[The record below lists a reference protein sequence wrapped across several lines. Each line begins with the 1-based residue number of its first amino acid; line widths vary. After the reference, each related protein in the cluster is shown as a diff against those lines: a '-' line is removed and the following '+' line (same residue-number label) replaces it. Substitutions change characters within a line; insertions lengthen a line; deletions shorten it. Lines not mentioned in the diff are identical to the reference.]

1 MRKIYLLLLPICILI
16 LTACSV
22 RKSDDKKLRDIEFTV
37 LDKDDVPEEF
47 MAQIE
52 EAKEGQVK
60 LSYGDKGY
68 LYIARGY
75 GQKETSGYSVEV
87 HKCYETE
94 NEIHIETGLLGPG
107 KEEKILKKKTCPYV
121 VIKTEYTD
129 KQIEFD

>member
-1 MRKIYLLLLPICILI
+1 
-16 LTACSV
+16 
-22 RKSDDKKLRDIEFTV
+22 
-37 LDKDDVPEEF
+37 
-47 MAQIE
+47 MAKIE

-60 LSYGDKGY
+60 LSYADRGY

-75 GQKETSGYSVEV
+75 GQKDTSGYSVEV
-87 HKCYETE
+87 RRCYETE
-94 NEIHIETGLLGPG
+94 NEIHVETGLLGPG

>member
-1 MRKIYLLLLPICILI
+1 MRKKYLLLLPLIVLI

-22 RKSDDKKLRDIEFTV
+22 RKADDKKLRDVEFTV
-37 LDKDDVPEEF
+37 LDKEDVPEEF
-47 MAQIE
+47 MAKIE

-60 LSYGDKGY
+60 LSYADRGY

-75 GQKETSGYSVEV
+75 GQKDTSGYSVEV
-87 HKCYETE
+87 RRCYETE
-94 NEIHIETGLLGPG
+94 NEIHVETGLLGPG

>member
-1 MRKIYLLLLPICILI
+1 MRKKYLLLLPLIVLI

-22 RKSDDKKLRDIEFTV
+22 RKADDKKLRDVEFTV

-47 MAQIE
+47 MAKIE

-60 LSYGDKGY
+60 LSYADRGY

-75 GQKETSGYSVEV
+75 GQKDTSGYSVEV
-87 HKCYETE
+87 RRCYETE
-94 NEIHIETGLLGPG
+94 NEIHVETGLLGPG
-107 KEEKILKKKTCPYV
+107 KEEKILKKNTCPYV

>member
-1 MRKIYLLLLPICILI
+1 MRKKYLLLLPLIVLI

-22 RKSDDKKLRDIEFTV
+22 RKADDKKLRDVEFTV

-47 MAQIE
+47 MAKIE

-60 LSYGDKGY
+60 LSYADRGY

-87 HKCYETE
+87 RRCYETE
-94 NEIHIETGLLGPG
+94 NEIHVETGLLGPG

>member
-1 MRKIYLLLLPICILI
+1 MRKKYLLLLPLIVLI

-22 RKSDDKKLRDIEFTV
+22 RKADDKKLRDVEFIV

-47 MAQIE
+47 MAKIE

-60 LSYGDKGY
+60 LSYADRGY

-75 GQKETSGYSVEV
+75 GQKDTSGYSVEV
-87 HKCYETE
+87 RRCYETE
-94 NEIHIETGLLGPG
+94 NEIHVETGLLGPG

>member
-1 MRKIYLLLLPICILI
+1 MRKKYLLLLPLIVLI

-22 RKSDDKKLRDIEFTV
+22 RKADDKKLRDVEFTV
-37 LDKDDVPEEF
+37 LDKDDVPEEC
-47 MAQIE
+47 MAKIE

-60 LSYGDKGY
+60 LSYADRGY
-68 LYIARGY
+68 LYIA
-75 GQKETSGYSVEV
+75 SGYSVEV
-87 HKCYETE
+87 RRCYETE
-94 NEIHIETGLLGPG
+94 NEIHVETGLLGPG

>member
-1 MRKIYLLLLPICILI
+1 MRKKYLLLLPLIVLI

-22 RKSDDKKLRDIEFTV
+22 RKTDDKKLRDVEFTV

-47 MAQIE
+47 MAKIN

-60 LSYGDKGY
+60 LSYGDRGY

-87 HKCYETE
+87 RRCYETE
-94 NEIHIETGLLGPG
+94 NEIHVETGLLGPG

>member
-1 MRKIYLLLLPICILI
+1 MRKKYLLLLPLIVMI

-22 RKSDDKKLRDIEFTV
+22 RKADDKKLRDVEFTV

-47 MAQIE
+47 MAKIE

-60 LSYGDKGY
+60 LSYADRGY

-75 GQKETSGYSVEV
+75 GQKDTSGYSVEV
-87 HKCYETE
+87 RRCYETE
-94 NEIHIETGLLGPG
+94 NEIHVETGLLGPG

>member
-1 MRKIYLLLLPICILI
+1 MRKKYLLLLPLIVLI

-22 RKSDDKKLRDIEFTV
+22 RKADDKKLRDVEFTV
-37 LDKDDVPEEF
+37 LDKDDVPEDF
-47 MAQIE
+47 MAKIE

-60 LSYGDKGY
+60 LSYADRGY

-87 HKCYETE
+87 RRCYETE
-94 NEIHIETGLLGPG
+94 NEIHVETGLLGPG

>member
-1 MRKIYLLLLPICILI
+1 MRKKYLLLLPLIVLI

-22 RKSDDKKLRDIEFTV
+22 RKADDKKLRDVEFTV

-47 MAQIE
+47 MAKIE

-60 LSYGDKGY
+60 LSYADRGY

-75 GQKETSGYSVEV
+75 GQKDTSGYSVEV
-87 HKCYETE
+87 RRCYETE
-94 NEIHIETGLLGPG
+94 NEIHVETGLLGPG

>member
-1 MRKIYLLLLPICILI
+1 MKKTYLLLLPICILI

-22 RKSDDKKLRDIEFTV
+22 RKADDKKLRDVEFTV

-47 MAQIE
+47 MAKIE

-60 LSYGDKGY
+60 LSYADRGY

-75 GQKETSGYSVEV
+75 GQKDTSGYSVEV
-87 HKCYETE
+87 RRCYETE
-94 NEIHIETGLLGPG
+94 NEIHVETGLLGPG

>member
-1 MRKIYLLLLPICILI
+1 MRKKYLLLLPLIVLI

-22 RKSDDKKLRDIEFTV
+22 RKVDDKKLRDVEFTV

-47 MAQIE
+47 MAKIE

-60 LSYGDKGY
+60 LSYADRGY

-75 GQKETSGYSVEV
+75 GQKDTSGYSVEV
-87 HKCYETE
+87 RRCYETE
-94 NEIHIETGLLGPG
+94 NEIHVETGLLGPG

>member
-1 MRKIYLLLLPICILI
+1 MRKISLLLLLCFLT

-22 RKSDDKKLRDIEFTV
+22 RKTDDKKLRDIEFTV
-37 LDKDDVPEEF
+37 LDKDDIPEEF
-47 MAQIE
+47 MVQIE

-87 HKCYETE
+87 SRCYETE

-121 VIKTEYTD
+121 VIKMEYTD
-129 KQIEFD
+129 KAIEFD

>member
-1 MRKIYLLLLPICILI
+1 MRKKYLLLLPLIVLI

-22 RKSDDKKLRDIEFTV
+22 RKADDKKLRDVEFTV

-47 MAQIE
+47 MAKIE

-60 LSYGDKGY
+60 LSYADRGY

-75 GQKETSGYSVEV
+75 GQKDTSGYSVEV
-87 HKCYETE
+87 RRCYETE
-94 NEIHIETGLLGPG
+94 NEIHVETGLLGPG
-107 KEEKILKKKTCPYV
+107 KEEKILKKKTCLYV